1 MLSLLYFFFLLLKAG
16 VYFHLNASAYLH
28 LNILSRLHQIR
39 EETGFS
45 GRNTSDDLGFEVDG
59 HDALDTESHGDLL
72 EGLVGDTLLVV
83 VLHVLEAGE
92 LGL

>member
-1 MLSLLYFFFLLLKAG
+1 MRLL
-16 VYFHLNASAYLH
+16 AS
-28 LNILSRLHQIR
+28 NILSRAPSDQR
-39 EETGFS
+39 GTAFFS
-45 GRNTSDDLGFEVDG
+45 GRNTSDDLGLEVDG
-59 HDALDTESHGDLL
+59 HDALDTKSHGDLL

>member
-1 MLSLLYFFFLLLKAG
+1 MSSSKGGRLFSSQCKRLLASNIFVPGSLR
-16 VYFHLNASAYLH
+16 SE
-28 LNILSRLHQIR
+28 R
-39 EETGFS
+39 ERAFS
-45 GRNTSDDLGFEVDG
+45 GRNTSDDLGLEVDG
-59 HDALDTESHGDLL
+59 HDAFDTKSHGDLL